1 LTLTKENFNA
11 DYDRKKKTNLE
22 YIDKKHLVNDASY
35 SPDKQLVQN
44 MPKEGKETQ
53 QE

>member
-1 LTLTKENFNA
+1 MQIMT
-11 DYDRKKKTNLE
+11 KKKTNLE
-22 YIDKKHLVNDASY
+22 YNDKKHLVNDASY